1 MSVWELFILAVGLS
15 MDALAVSLCKGL
27 AAKKVSPWQMV
38 CAGAWFGGFQALMPF
53 TGWLLGSRFKQAI
66 ESFDHWVAFAL
77 LALIGSNMI
86 RESFG
91 EGDEVGSSF
100 TTKEMFVLAVAT
112 SIDALAVGV
121 SFGLLLDT
129 WAQIITASL
138 FICSVTF
145 CLSAAG
151 VKLGSVFGSKWQKK
165 AQVAGGIILL
175 LIGARI
181 LASHLIAGE

>member
-1 MSVWELFILAVGLS
+1 MAVGLS

-27 AAKKVSPWQMV
+27 AAKKVSAHQMV

-66 ESFDHWVAFAL
+66 ERFDHWVAFAL

-91 EGDEVGSSF
+91 EGEEVGSSF
-100 TTKEMFVLAVAT
+100 ALKEMFVLAVAT

-138 FICSVTF
+138 FICCVTF

-165 AQVAGGIILL
+165 AQVAGGIILV
-175 LIGARI
+175 LIGIRI
-181 LASHLIAGE
+181 LAVHLIAGE